1 MSSTNATVKTIINPY
16 KGKENPMPQ
25 QTNPTLDILITRLPA
40 TPTVTPEDIAA
51 AVGHKSSNSI
61 LRAISAGKLS
71 ACRIGGRY
79 IIARPVAIAWLES
92 TAVVA
97 DEAE

>member
-1 MSSTNATVKTIINPY
+1 MSTVKTRINPY
-16 KGKENPMPQ
+16 NGKENPMP

-51 AVGHKSSNSI
+51 AVGHKSTASI
-61 LRAISAGKLS
+61 LRAISSGQLA

-97 DEAE
+97 DEG